1 MDKNMFSK
9 EGKIGLST
17 IIALLLLF
25 FGFNFLKGINML
37 KPSNYYYARINN
49 VTGLAVSTPILVHG
63 YNIGLIR
70 DIEFNSEN
78 PSELIL
84 ELNLNSDF
92 KLPAGSKAYVFTE
105 LMGTAYVN
113 LEIDDSQRTYLN
125 PGDTIVAIRE
135 NSLTEKATADILPK
149 IEVTMARIDSV
160 LISLQKVLESPTI
173 TRTLEYVEQTSKQLE
188 LASTQL
194 NLIMR
199 KDLPQTLGH
208 INNLSANLEATTG
221 NLKQIDFNKTMENVD
236 GLLVSIRTATDK
248 LNRNDNSLGL
258 LLNDDQLYR
267 NLSLTTEKAGSLL
280 IDLQEHPKRYV
291 HFSIFGRK
299 DK

>member
-1 MDKNMFSK
+1 MEKNMFSK

-37 KPSNYYYARINN
+37 KPSNYYYAKINN
-49 VTGLAVSTPILVHG
+49 VTGLAVSTPVLVHG

-70 DIEFNSEN
+70 DIDFNSEN

-84 ELNLNSDF
+84 QLNLNQDF
-92 KLPAGSKAYVFTE
+92 KLPAGTKAYVFTE

-113 LEIDDSQRTYLN
+113 LEIDDMQKTYLN
-125 PGDTIVAIRE
+125 PGDTILAIRE
-135 NSLTEKATADILPK
+135 SSITEKATNDLMPK

-160 LISLQKVLESPTI
+160 LISLQRVLESPTI
-173 TRTLEYVEQTSKQLE
+173 TRTLESVEQTSKQLE

-208 INNLSANLEATTG
+208 INTISANLETTTD
-221 NLKQIDFNKTMENVD
+221 NLKQIDFNKTVKNVD
-236 GLLVSIRTATDK
+236 DLLLSIRTATDK

>member
-1 MDKNMFSK
+1 MFSK